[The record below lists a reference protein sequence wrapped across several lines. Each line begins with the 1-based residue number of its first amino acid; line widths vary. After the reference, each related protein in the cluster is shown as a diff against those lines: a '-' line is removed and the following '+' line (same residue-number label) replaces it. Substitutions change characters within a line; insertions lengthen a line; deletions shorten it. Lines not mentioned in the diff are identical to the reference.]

1 MGLETLQHGSMM
13 RPRMG
18 FRQPPQT
25 RKGGLYS
32 CANEEIPMSVRH
44 ALGALAAACGLQA
57 ATLPSH
63 AADVP
68 EAGNPGAAAQRSAT
82 LHDLFQQE
90 RQRDNI
96 YVVHFPDAPTARRA
110 AISFHDA
117 LLESDLAQHALTLQ
131 LDDEDVARLA
141 HDGYAMERAT
151 AFIARR
157 NATLDVVERAGPG
170 ATLLGKRAVSGTDA
184 ATGLAIPGFPCYPT
198 VEETEAA
205 AQAIVAAHPAL
216 ATWTDVGDSWEKVHG
231 FGGHDIFVLKLT
243 NHAITGTKPKLLITS
258 AIHAREYTT
267 APIALAF
274 AQQLADG
281 YGTNADA
288 TWILDHHEI
297 HFMLQVNPDGR
308 KQAETGLLWRKNT
321 DQAYCGATSVNRGAD
336 LNRNFEF
343 SWNDTGGRGSS
354 GAQCNETYRGPSAGS
369 EPETQAIENYA
380 RAIFPDSRGPDKGDA
395 APADTPG
402 MHIDLHSY
410 ADMVLW
416 PWGDVN
422 TPTGNGT
429 ALQTGGRHLAFF
441 NQYEPTQS
449 IGLYPTDGTS
459 DGVSY
464 GELGVA
470 NYTLEMGTS
479 FFEGC
484 TSYEA
489 TTKPRNLAALLYA
502 ARVVRTPYITPAGP
516 DVGALKLKPAKAVSA
531 GTLVTLS
538 GSATDLVFNDT
549 NGTQPTHPIG
559 AVEYYVDVPPWL
571 PGAVAN
577 PLAPADGSFD
587 ATVEAFTGKVSTAGW
602 KKGKHLVYVR
612 AQDAAGN
619 WGAFSAIFLKT
630 K

>member
-1 MGLETLQHGSMM
+1 
-13 RPRMG
+13 
-18 FRQPPQT
+18 
-25 RKGGLYS
+25 
-32 CANEEIPMSVRH
+32 MSIRH

-57 ATLPSH
+57 ATLPAFASDASSN
-63 AADVP
+63 AATT
-68 EAGNPGAAAQRSAT
+68 GAEAQRAAT
-82 LHDLFQQE
+82 LRDLFQQE

-96 YVVHFPDAPTARRA
+96 FVVHFPDAATTRLA
-110 AISFHDA
+110 AVTFHDA
-117 LLESDLAQHALTLQ
+117 LLESNRAANTLTLQ
-131 LDDEDVARLA
+131 LDDEDVARLKG
-141 HDGYAMERAT
+141 DGYTMERAD

-157 NATLDVVERAGPG
+157 NATLDIVERAGPG
-170 ATLLGKRAVSGTDA
+170 ASLLGRHAVSGIDQT
-184 ATGLAIPGFPCYPT
+184 TGLSIPGYPCYPT

-205 AQAIVAAHPAL
+205 AQAIVAAHPTL

-274 AQQLADG
+274 AQQLVDG
-281 YGTNADA
+281 YGTDADS

-308 KQAETGLLWRKNT
+308 KQAEAGLLWRKNT

-343 SWNDTGGRGSS
+343 DWNDTNGRGSS

-380 RAIFPDSRGPDKGDA
+380 RSIFPDSRGPNKGDA

-441 NQYEPTQS
+441 NNYEPTQS
-449 IGLYPTDGTS
+449 IGLYATDGTS

-470 NYTLEMGTS
+470 NYTLEMGTA

-489 TTKPRNLAALLYA
+489 TTKPRNIAALLYA
-502 ARVVRTPYITPAGP
+502 AKAVRAPYITPAGP
-516 DVGALKLKPAKAVSA
+516 DTGSLKLKPNAASKAVVA
-531 GTLVTLS
+531 GTAVTLTA
-538 GSATDLVFNDT
+538 SATDLVFNNS

-559 AVEYYVDVPPWL
+559 AAEYYVDVPPWL

-577 PLAPADGSFD
+577 PLAASDGAFNT
-587 ATVEAFTGKVSTAGW
+587 TVEGLTGTISTAGW
-602 KKGKHLVYVR
+602 KKGKHVVFVR
-612 AQDAAGN
+612 AKDAVGN

>member
-1 MGLETLQHGSMM
+1 MPI
-13 RPRMG
+13 RP
-18 FRQPPQT
+18 
-25 RKGGLYS
+25 
-32 CANEEIPMSVRH
+32 
-44 ALGALAAACGLQA
+44 ALAALAAACGLQA
-57 ATLPSH
+57 ATLPSFASD
-63 AADVP
+63 AAGTGSD
-68 EAGNPGAAAQRSAT
+68 AQRAAAG
-82 LHDLFQQE
+82 HELFQQE
-90 RQRDNI
+90 RQRDNV
-96 YVVHFPDAPTARRA
+96 YVVHFPDAATTRLA
-110 AISFHDA
+110 AISLHDA
-117 LLESDLAQHALTLQ
+117 LLEARYERNALVLQ
-131 LDDEDVARLA
+131 LDDEDRARLSR
-141 HDGYAMERAT
+141 DGYAMERADD
-151 AFIARR
+151 FIRR
-157 NATLDVVERAGPG
+157 RDATLNLVERAGPG
-170 ATLLGKRAVSGTDA
+170 ASLFGRHAVSGVDGV
-184 ATGLAIPGFPCYPT
+184 TGESIPGYPCYPT

-205 AQAIVAAHPAL
+205 AQAIVAAHPTL

-243 NHAITGTKPKLLITS
+243 NQKVAGPKPKLLITS

-281 YGTNADA
+281 YGKDADS

-308 KQAETGLLWRKNT
+308 KQAEAGLLWRKNT
-321 DQAYCGATSVNRGAD
+321 DQDYCGPTSVNRGAD

-343 SWNDTGGRGSS
+343 SWNDTNGRGSS
-354 GAQCNETYRGPSAGS
+354 GNQCNETYRGPSAGS

-380 RAIFPDSRGPDKGDA
+380 RSIWPDSRGPAKTDP

-402 MHIDLHSY
+402 IHIDLHSY

-422 TPTGNGT
+422 TPAPNGT
-429 ALQTGGRHLAFF
+429 ALQTAGRHFAFF
-441 NQYEPTQS
+441 NKYEPTQS

-470 NYTLEMGTS
+470 AFTFEMGTD

-484 TSYEA
+484 TSYES
-489 TTKPRNLAALLYA
+489 TTKPRNLAALLYVA
-502 ARVVRTPYITPAGP
+502 KAVRAPYITPAGP
-516 DVGALKLKPAKAVSA
+516 DANGLALKPNAAKTAVTA
-531 GTLVTLS
+531 GTLVTLTAS
-538 GSATDLVFNDT
+538 TTDLVFNNS
-549 NGTQPTHPIG
+549 NGTQPTHPI
-559 AVEYYVDVPPWL
+559 AAAEYYVDTPPWVA
-571 PGAVAN
+571 GAVAN
-577 PLAPADGSFD
+577 PLAASDGSFD
-587 ATVEAFTGKVSTAGW
+587 STVEGVTGKISTAGW
-602 KKGKHLVYVR
+602 KKGKHLVFVR